1 MEIKKDLRIGQ
12 KQEVHNFNVEVKPDV
27 FKVASKKGQNKEDI
41 VYLLKNDKQV
51 LCWCEPAM
59 RLQNMTKSGIQAN
72 TGIQVI
78 KDLTCTNQCVAFELN
93 KFKTKDDKE
102 VVAVKLHCC
111 QRMLKIENAN

>member
-1 MEIKKDLRIGQ
+1 MEIKKEHRIGQ
-12 KQEVHNFNVEVKPDV
+12 NKTEFDFNVEVKPDV
-27 FKVASKKGQNKEDI
+27 FKVASKQGI
-41 VYLLKNDKQV
+41 VHLLKNDKPQ
-51 LCWCEPAM
+51 LCWSEPAM

-78 KDLTCTNQCVAFELN
+78 KDLTCTNQCIAFELN